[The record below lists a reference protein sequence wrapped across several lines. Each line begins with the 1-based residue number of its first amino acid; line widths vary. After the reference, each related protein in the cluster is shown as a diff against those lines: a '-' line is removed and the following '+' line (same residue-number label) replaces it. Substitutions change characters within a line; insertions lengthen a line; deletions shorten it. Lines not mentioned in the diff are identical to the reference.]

1 MPKRVTIEEMQR
13 RIKVRFPNEDF
24 KIIEFNGIKNFGRVE
39 CQNCK
44 NIISVNCF
52 ENFLAKSKKYGCK
65 KCQSSYIVNQDKMLD
80 EINKR
85 YNTLNIEVKNSH
97 KYYTIECKQCK
108 HIRQTYL
115 RNIYKNLE
123 CGCKTGVL
131 RKRTPQEFINE
142 VNKNS
147 CQGNYELVGEYKD
160 QLEKILVRHDCGF
173 IFEVRPSDIIYGHS
187 RCPRCRKKRSKYEL
201 FIENYLKNNNLKFQV
216 EKKLENSIQRFDF
229 YLENEKHKI
238 VIEYNGAQHYKEVE
252 FFKNTLEDYQRRD
265 EKKKTYCK
273 EHNID
278 LYTIPYWLSDNEIKT
293 LLDEII
299 NKFND

>member
-85 YNTLNIEVKNSH
+85 YNILNIEVKNSH

-173 IFEVRPSDIIYGHS
+173 IFEVRPSDIIHGHS
-187 RCPRCRKKRSKYEL
+187 RCPRCQKKRSKYEL

-238 VIEYNGAQHYKEVE
+238 AIEYNGAQHYKEIE

-265 EKKKTYCK
+265 EKKKIYCK
-273 EHNID
+273 ERNID